1 MTRNKPVPD
10 ISAEDI
16 EYMRGLMIY
25 QDFDLI
31 GFDKPSGLPVQ
42 DGRGIDRSLD
52 SLLVAFARS
61 NGKRPKLVHR
71 LDAGTS
77 GVIIVAK
84 TQPAA
89 AFFSAEFAERRTRK
103 TYVAMVSGA
112 IPSEREGVIDAPLV
126 KVQEGG
132 RARMI
137 VARPGR
143 KGAQSARTGWK
154 VLAASGTHALIQL
167 APATGRMHQIRIHLA
182 HLGCPI
188 LGDTIYGTGLQGAPR
203 LMLHA
208 LKLEI
213 KRPSGVTATLEAPLP
228 DIFGEIAEA
237 SGLDDY
243 TGL

>member
-1 MTRNKPVPD
+1 
-10 ISAEDI
+10 
-16 EYMRGLMIY
+16 
-25 QDFDLI
+25 
-31 GFDKPSGLPVQ
+31 
-42 DGRGIDRSLD
+42 
-52 SLLVAFARS
+52 
-61 NGKRPKLVHR
+61 
-71 LDAGTS
+71 
-77 GVIIVAK
+77 
-84 TQPAA
+84 
-89 AFFSAEFAERRTRK
+89 
-103 TYVAMVSGA
+103 
-112 IPSEREGVIDAPLV
+112 
-126 KVQEGG
+126 
-132 RARMI
+132 MI